1 VNPIG
6 NDFRYSPRGFRRSP
20 LFNALAVL
28 SLAFGIG
35 ASTAIFSLIDQVL
48 CSFCRYP
55 EQWFGGRSRQPPAP
69 FPGAGCEGSGWTHHH
84 GTTIAFPAAIR

>member
-48 CSFCRYP
+48 CGFCRYP
-55 EQWFGGRSRQPPAP
+55 EQLVWWPIAATAGSISR
-69 FPGAGCEGSGWTHHH
+69 CWV
-84 GTTIAFPAAIR
+84 